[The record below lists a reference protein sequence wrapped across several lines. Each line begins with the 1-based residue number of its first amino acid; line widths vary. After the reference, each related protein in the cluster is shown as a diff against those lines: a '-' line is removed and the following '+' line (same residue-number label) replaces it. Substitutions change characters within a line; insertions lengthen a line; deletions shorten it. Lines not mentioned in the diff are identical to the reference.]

1 MDDNDN
7 MKYGIEFDAQIGKG
21 FSSTIGKV
29 KREIGKVPEERTL
42 RFSAKANFKHLDK
55 DMKDSLKT
63 FEHLQKKMTGKG
75 LLGTTNPIKGLA
87 NYVFGDRNRFKQ
99 LDKAFEH
106 TKLRAIQAR
115 QEQYKTLKNL
125 MGTKDIDD
133 NKFSDESLMGQTN
146 KAYAEQT
153 QAVNDLNTQLEEL
166 RKQKEELSQQKLE
179 MKMLPNEEK
188 VVAQINTVMTAMDKL
203 RAKIERYK
211 KVDISGEQ
219 AQKQITDTSNRIYSK
234 TEQLTR
240 VAIGHFNN
248 TGTDKM
254 YRELRKTITES
265 MKDQLAQLDDVKNQ
279 LEFSQQ
285 QYAGYLDTIGEL
297 KDIRDTKVRDLTAEE
312 LIELKG
318 AEKAVETLDDKIR
331 ELSTRKNKIEI
342 YTDVNKKQ
350 LDKMTAL
357 WKKRAEINTADGKS
371 YNRNNAENYFAGGKN
386 TLMNLQDTLSN
397 KVTGTVSSGYI
408 KDLED
413 QLESARKKKLELD
426 DTLRNVVP
434 MNESNIQDVEQKIAD
449 TEKKM
454 KDVEKN
460 IKLANGTSAELEK
473 RWKLLN
479 GELAELRNQ
488 WQLLNEDMQAN
499 PTKENFRSDA
509 MQKENGLWDQINSK
523 ATKFWQIFKRN
534 NAITRLGKRILTQ
547 IRNTIANMINPLN
560 LFRKGWN
567 DWLDR
572 VENKQLKNTFEMIKY
587 NLVTAFEPLFE
598 KFAQFLLKV
607 AQVAN
612 IFTKK
617 FAGVD
622 LFDSKDWKKN
632 KAMLDQITASFDELH
647 NVGENT
653 DTIFDSGNFKMEPL
667 SAEQVKFWED
677 MADKV
682 KKAWEGVKKVFQWII
697 DHWKWLVAAWAGYKL
712 AKFFGDLLGWG
723 KNFSGLLKGLSL
735 GSLLSSLA
743 IAIGAA
749 TTLYGIFQDIKLAQ
763 KWNQMT
769 PEERAKTANKG
780 DAAMGIGGGLMGAG
794 AGWKLGSSALGM
806 SLGLTPA
813 AGMVAG
819 ATFAGG
825 IALGI
830 SGTANAITAA
840 TNGDYK
846 MVQKESTK
854 AGTGIGM
861 AAGTAVGIGM
871 AAAGTKIGVALG
883 AWAGPV
889 GAAIGAVV
897 GAGVGF
903 LVGKAVTFFG
913 DMGGEFSKLKI
924 STEDLQW
931 ATEQY
936 NTALGNEYT
945 ALQDLKGMEEATGQS
960 GEALYK
966 AVENGS
972 IKYSELTTEQKILL
986 KAYENYQ
993 QCLEDTAAALKQQT
1007 DYENAILKDKA
1018 KESGDYS
1025 EFIAAMLSA
1034 NKKGI
1039 YSAEETQDRLSQV
1052 YATLSKD
1059 EREVFLKKLPEDMKQ
1074 GVEDGAYQYYSSWEK
1089 FKIGVGETWNAF
1101 TEGWSNFW
1109 GGVGTKL
1116 SEIWGGITTTAGNI
1130 WEGMKT
1136 TAGNIWNSIK
1146 IEATSAWDAIKESAI
1161 GQKVAEIATNV
1172 GEKWNEI
1179 KTKAGEVW
1187 EGIKTTVGE
1196 KVETL
1201 KTNLGAAWENVKTK
1215 AGEIW
1220 GGIKDKAGEIWGN
1233 IKETVGGKVEEL
1245 KTKVKEKWDY
1255 IKDKA
1260 GETWD
1265 KIKTKASETWN
1276 NIKNSAIGQ
1285 KVSEIATNVKNKFD
1299 EVKTNLTNA
1308 WNTLKTNAST
1318 AWNNIKNSIVNGAK
1332 SAWEG
1337 AKGFFQNIADG
1348 VKKAWDG
1355 VKDFASKTGQRFGN
1369 FFNGKGFKTDEEYA
1383 EFQKKHPSYDVG
1395 TNYVPNDQ
1403 LAYVHKG
1410 EAIIPAK
1417 YNKPVSLDNTA
1428 TNRTNEE
1435 IRNLV
1440 NQVRELQSMVAQGIR
1455 INGEFVQRGT
1465 DLVATV
1471 ERASNKVSNGILS
1484 QKQYAR

>member
-42 RFSAKANFKHLDK
+42 RFSAKANFKYLDK
-55 DMKDSLKT
+55 DMKDSLKS
-63 FEHLQKKMTGKG
+63 FEQLQRKMTGKNLFG
-75 LLGTTNPIKGLA
+75 GSNPVKGLA
-87 NYVFGDRNRFKQ
+87 NYLFGDRNRWKQ
-99 LDKAFEH
+99 MDAAFEK

-115 QEQYKTLKNL
+115 QEQFKALKNL
-125 MGTKDIDD
+125 MGTDDINSDLFTDD
-133 NKFSDESLMGQTN
+133 SLVGQTS
-146 KAYAEQT
+146 KAYAEQS
-153 QAVNDLNTQLEEL
+153 QAINDLNTQLEEL

-254 YRELRKTITES
+254 YRELRKTINDS
-265 MKDQLAQLDDVKNQ
+265 MKDQLEQLDDVKNQ

-285 QYAGYLDTIGEL
+285 QYAGYLDTINEL

-312 LIELKG
+312 EIELKG

-342 YTDVNKKQ
+342 YTEVNKNQ
-350 LDKMTAL
+350 LNKMTAL
-357 WKKRAEINTADGKS
+357 WKKRFEINMPDEKT

-397 KVTGTVSSGYI
+397 RVTGTVSTGYI
-408 KDLED
+408 QDLEN
-413 QLESARKKKLELD
+413 QLEAARKKKLELD
-426 DTLRNVVP
+426 DTLKNVVP
-434 MNESNIQDVEQKIAD
+434 MNESNIQDIEQKIAD
-449 TEKKM
+449 TEKEM
-454 KDVEKN
+454 KDVKKN

-488 WQLLNEDMQAN
+488 WSLLNEDMQTN
-499 PTKENFRSDA
+499 PLKENFRSDD
-509 MQKENGLWDQINSK
+509 MQKENGMWDIINSK

-534 NAITRLGKRILTQ
+534 NAITRVGKRILTQ
-547 IRNTIANMINPLN
+547 IRNIIANMINPLN
-560 LFRKGWN
+560 LWNKGWN
-567 DWLDR
+567 AWLDR

-587 NLVTAFEPLFE
+587 NLVTAFEPLFK

-607 AQVAN
+607 TQVAN

-632 KAMLDQITASFDELH
+632 KAMIDQLTASFDELH
-647 NVGENT
+647 ANGENT

-667 SAEQVKFWED
+667 SDEQVKFWEG

-682 KKAWEGVKKVFQWII
+682 AKAWEGVKNVFQWII
-697 DHWKWLVAAWAGYKL
+697 DHWKWLVAAWAGYKIG
-712 AKFFGDLLGWG
+712 KGLLGLLDWG
-723 KNFSGLLKGLSL
+723 KKFGGVLKGLSL

-763 KWNQMT
+763 KWNQMK
-769 PEERAKTANKG
+769 PEERNKTADKG
-780 DAAMGIGGGLMGAG
+780 DAATGIGGALMGG
-794 AGWKLGSSALGM
+794 GIGWKLGGSALGKT
-806 SLGLTPA
+806 LKLTSA
-813 AGMVAG
+813 SGMVAG

-840 TNGDYK
+840 TNGDFQ

-861 AAGTAVGIGM
+861 AAGTAIGVGM
-871 AAAGTKIGVALG
+871 AAAGTKVGAALG
-883 AWAGPV
+883 SWAGPV
-889 GAAIGAVV
+889 GAAVGAVI
-897 GAGVGF
+897 GTGVGF
-903 LVGKAVTFFG
+903 LAGKFAKFVGDV
-913 DMGGEFSKLKI
+913 GGEFSKLKI
-924 STEDLQW
+924 SQEDLEW
-931 ATEQY
+931 AAEQY
-936 NTALGNEYT
+936 NTALGNEYQ
-945 ALQDLKGMEEATGQS
+945 ALQDLKGMEQQTGQS
-960 GEALYK
+960 GEELYK
-966 AVENGS
+966 AVENGTV
-972 IKYSELTTEQKILL
+972 KYNDLTTEQKILL

-993 QCLEDTAAALKQQT
+993 KCLQDTAGALKQQT
-1007 DYENAILKDKA
+1007 DYENAALKA
-1018 KESGDYS
+1018 KAEETGDFG
-1025 EFIAAMLSA
+1025 EFINSMYDAHE
-1034 NKKGI
+1034 KGI
-1039 YSAEETQDRLSQV
+1039 YSSEELQDRLSQV
-1052 YATLSKD
+1052 YAELSKD
-1059 EREVFLKKLPEDMKQ
+1059 ERETFLQQMPEDMRQ
-1074 GVEDGAYQYYSSWEK
+1074 GVEDGAQKYYSGWEK
-1089 FKIGVGETWNAF
+1089 FKINVGQKWEEF
-1101 TEGWSNFW
+1101 KEGWGTFW
-1109 GGVGTKL
+1109 VGVGTKL
-1116 SEIWGGITTTAGNI
+1116 SEIWGGITTTASNI

-1146 IEATSAWDAIKESAI
+1146 IEAISAWDAIKESAI
-1161 GQKVAEIATNV
+1161 GQKVQEIATNV
-1172 GEKWNEI
+1172 SQKWDEI
-1179 KTKAGEVW
+1179 KTTTSKKWEEVKTTAEEIW
-1187 EGIKTTVGE
+1187 SGIKNTV
-1196 KVETL
+1196 
-1201 KTNLGAAWENVKTK
+1201 N
-1215 AGEIW
+1215 
-1220 GGIKDKAGEIWGN
+1220 
-1233 IKETVGGKVEEL
+1233 GKVEDLRDKIQGKWENL
-1245 KTKVKEKWDY
+1245 KTKTS
-1255 IKDKA
+1255 
-1260 GETWD
+1260 ETWEN
-1265 KIKTKASETWN
+1265 IKTKASDTWN

-1285 KVSEIATNVKNKFD
+1285 KVSEIWNNTKTKF
-1299 EVKTNLTNA
+1299 EEIKTNLTNS

-1318 AWNNIKNSIVNGAK
+1318 AWNNIKNSIVDGAK
-1332 SAWEG
+1332 NAWEG
-1337 AKGFFQNIADG
+1337 AKGFFSKIGKG
-1348 VKKAWDG
+1348 VKSAWEG
-1355 VKDFASKTGQRFGN
+1355 IKGFASDTGNRFGN
-1369 FFNGKGFKTDEEYA
+1369 FFSGKGFKTDEEYN
-1383 EFQKKHPSYDVG
+1383 EFIKKHPEYASMDVG
-1395 TNYVPNDQ
+1395 TNYVPNDG
-1403 LAYVHKG
+1403 LAYIHKG
-1410 EAIIPAK
+1410 EAVIPAK
-1417 YNKPVSLDNTA
+1417 YNNPYRPEGNAKLEGAIDTLTKQVENISNMIDKGIPVTGQF
-1428 TNRTNEE
+1428 T
-1435 IRNLV
+1435 
-1440 NQVRELQSMVAQGIR
+1440 
-1455 INGEFVQRGT
+1455 QRGN

-1471 ERASNKVSNGILS
+1471 ERATNRVSNNILS

>member
-7 MKYGIEFDAQIGKG
+7 IKYGIEFDAQIGKG

-29 KREIGKVPEERTL
+29 KREIGKIPEERTL
-42 RFSAKANFKHLDK
+42 RFSAKTNFKHLDQ
-55 DMKDSLKT
+55 DMKNSLKS
-63 FEHLQKKMTGKG
+63 FEQLQRKMTGKNLFG
-75 LLGTTNPIKGLA
+75 GSNPVKGLA
-87 NYVFGDRNRFKQ
+87 NYLFGDRNRWKQ
-99 LDKAFEH
+99 MDAAFEK

-115 QEQYKTLKNL
+115 QEQFKALKNL
-125 MGTKDIDD
+125 MGTDDINSDLFTDD
-133 NKFSDESLMGQTN
+133 SLVGQTS
-146 KAYAEQT
+146 KAYAEQAQVIDDLKNRLQELADEKERLT
-153 QAVNDLNTQLEEL
+153 Q
-166 RKQKEELSQQKLE
+166 QQTEINL
-179 MKMLPNEEK
+179 LPNEQK
-188 VVAQINTVMTAMDKL
+188 VVAQINNVMTNMEKL

-211 KVDISGEQ
+211 KIDIGGEQ
-219 AQKQITDTSNRIYSK
+219 AQKQINDISERMYTK

-240 VAIGHFNN
+240 VAIGHAHN
-248 TGTDKM
+248 TGNDNM
-254 YRELRKTITES
+254 YRELRKLIRDNMNE
-265 MKDQLAQLDDVKNQ
+265 QLSQLDDVKNQ
-279 LEFSQQ
+279 LEIAQQ
-285 QYAGYLDTIGEL
+285 QMAGYSQRIADLTEVKENG
-297 KDIRDTKVRDLTAEE
+297 VRDLTSEE
-312 LIELKG
+312 EIELKG
-318 AEKAVETLDDKIR
+318 ASQAVEVLDQQIR
-331 ELSTRKNKIEI
+331 DLGTRKNKIEI
-342 YTDVNKKQ
+342 YTEVNKNQ
-350 LDKMTAL
+350 LNKMTAL
-357 WKKRAEINTADGKS
+357 WKKRFEINMPDEKT

-397 KVTGTVSSGYI
+397 RVTGTVSTGYI
-408 KDLED
+408 QDLEN
-413 QLESARKKKLELD
+413 QLEAARQKKVELD
-426 DTLRNVVP
+426 DTLANVVP
-434 MNESNIQDVEQKIAD
+434 MNEQNITDVEQKIAE
-449 TEKKM
+449 TEEKM
-454 KDVEKN
+454 KEVEKQ
-460 IKLANGTSAELEK
+460 IKLANGTSGELEK
-473 RWKLLN
+473 RWQLLN
-479 GELAELRNQ
+479 NELAELRNQ
-488 WQLLNEDMQAN
+488 WGLLNEDMQAN
-499 PTKENFRSDA
+499 PMKEQFRSDD
-509 MQKENGLWDQINSK
+509 MQGANGIWDTINAK
-523 ATKFWQIFKRN
+523 ATKWWQIMKRN
-534 NAITRLGKRILTQ
+534 NAITRLTRRVLTQ
-547 IRNTIANMINPLN
+547 IRNTIANLINPLN
-560 LFRKGWN
+560 LWNKGWN
-567 DWLDR
+567 SWLDR
-572 VENKQLKNTFEMIKY
+572 VENKRLKNTFEMIKY

-598 KFAQFLLKV
+598 KFAQFLLKL

-617 FAGVD
+617 FVGVD

-653 DTIFDSGNFKMEPL
+653 DTIFDSGDFKMEPL
-667 SAEQVKFWED
+667 STDQIKFWEG
-677 MADKV
+677 MADGA
-682 KKAWEGVKKVFQWII
+682 KKAWEGVKNVFKWII
-697 DHWKWLVAAWAGYKL
+697 DHWKWLVAAWAAYKIG
-712 AKFFGDLLGWG
+712 KGLLGLLDWG
-723 KNFSGLLKGLSL
+723 KKFGGVLKGLSL

-749 TTLYGIFQDIKLAQ
+749 TTLYGIFQDIKLAH

-769 PEERAKTANKG
+769 PEERNKTADKG
-780 DAAMGIGGGLMGAG
+780 DAATGIGGALMGAG
-794 AGWKLGSSALGM
+794 IGWKLGGSALGA
-806 SLGLTPA
+806 SLGLTSA
-813 AGMVAG
+813 SGMVVG
-819 ATFAGG
+819 TTFAAG

-840 TNGDYK
+840 TNGDFK
-846 MVQKESTK
+846 MVQKESTR

-861 AAGTAVGIGM
+861 AVGTAIGVGVG
-871 AAAGTKIGVALG
+871 AKIGGTIG
-883 AWAGPV
+883 AFAGPI

-897 GAGVGF
+897 GAGLGWAT
-903 LVGKAVTFFG
+903 GKVVTFFG

-924 STEDLQW
+924 SQEDLEW
-931 ATEQY
+931 ATDQY
-936 NTALGNEYT
+936 NQALGNEYQ
-945 ALQDLKGMEEATGQS
+945 ALQDLKGMEQQTGQS

-966 AVENGS
+966 AVENGT

-1025 EFIAAMLSA
+1025 EFITAMLSA

-1059 EREVFLKKLPEDMKQ
+1059 EREIFLKQLPEDMKQ
-1074 GVEDGAYQYYSSWEK
+1074 GVEDGAYQYYSGWEK
-1089 FKIGVGETWNAF
+1089 FKIGVAEKWNAF
-1101 TEGWSNFW
+1101 KEGWGNFL

-1136 TAGNIWNSIK
+1136 TAGNIWKSIE
-1146 IEATSAWDAIKESAI
+1146 IEAITAWDAIKESAI
-1161 GQKVAEIATNV
+1161 GQKVAEIATKV
-1172 GEKWNEI
+1172 GEKWEEIKTKTGEVWNNVKETVGGKIEELKTNLSEKWENI

-1187 EGIKTTVGE
+1187 D
-1196 KVETL
+1196 
-1201 KTNLGAAWENVKTK
+1201 NVQTK
-1215 AGEIW
+1215 AS
-1220 GGIKDKAGEIWGN
+1220 EIWGN

-1245 KTKVKEKWDY
+1245 KTKVQEKWENL
-1255 IKDKA
+1255 KTKA
-1260 GETWD
+1260 AETWD
-1265 KIKTKASETWN
+1265 NIKNKASETWN

-1285 KVSEIATNVKNKFD
+1285 KVSEIATNAKNKFD
-1299 EVKTNLTNA
+1299 EIKTNLSNS

-1337 AKGFFQNIADG
+1337 CKGFFQNIADG
-1348 VKKAWDG
+1348 VKKAWEG

-1369 FFNGKGFKTDEEYA
+1369 FFSGKGFKTDEEYT

-1440 NQVRELQSMVAQGIR
+1440 NQVRELQSMVAQGIKV
-1455 INGEFVQRGT
+1455 NGQFVQRGA

-1471 ERASNKVSNGILS
+1471 ERASNKVSNTILS
-1484 QKQYAR
+1484 NKAFAR

>member
-1 MDDNDN
+1 LDDNDN

-75 LLGTTNPIKGLA
+75 LLGATNPIKGLA
-87 NYVFGDRNRFKQ
+87 NYVFGDRNKFKQ

-125 MGTKDIDD
+125 MGTKDIED
-133 NKFSDESLMGQTN
+133 NNFSDESLMGQTS
-146 KAYAEQT
+146 KAYAEQA
-153 QAVNDLNTQLEEL
+153 QVIDDLNTQLEEL

-179 MKMLPNEEK
+179 MKMLPDEEK

-254 YRELRKTITES
+254 YRELRKTINDS
-265 MKDQLAQLDDVKNQ
+265 MKDQLEQLDDVKNQ

-285 QYAGYLDTIGEL
+285 QYAGYLGTISEL

-449 TEKKM
+449 TEKEM

-488 WQLLNEDMQAN
+488 WQLLNEDMQTN
-499 PTKENFRSDA
+499 PLKENFRSDD

-560 LFRKGWN
+560 LFTKGWN
-567 DWLDR
+567 SWLDR

-667 SAEQVKFWED
+667 SDEQVKFWEG

-682 KKAWEGVKKVFQWII
+682 AKAWEGVKNVFQWII

-712 AKFFGDLLGWG
+712 AKFFGQLTDWG
-723 KNFSGLLKGLSL
+723 KNFGGLLKGLSL
-735 GSLLSSLA
+735 SNLLTGLG
-743 IAIGAA
+743 IAIGLA

-769 PEERAKTANKG
+769 PKERNKTADKG
-780 DAAMGIGGGLMGAG
+780 DAAIGIGGGILGGIAG
-794 AGWKLGSSALGM
+794 AKIGASALGA
-806 SLGLTPA
+806 SLGLTAETGA
-813 AGMVAG
+813 AVGVAVV
-819 ATFAGG
+819 GG

-840 TNGDYK
+840 THGDFD
-846 MVQKESTK
+846 MVEKESKK
-854 AGTGIGM
+854 AGTGYG
-861 AAGTAVGIGM
+861 
-871 AAAGTKIGVALG
+871 L
-883 AWAGPV
+883 
-889 GAAIGAVV
+889 AIGAAVGTAICPGIGTAI
-897 GAGVGF
+897 GAGVGA
-903 LVGKAVTFFG
+903 LVGFLGGTVVGKVSRFFG
-913 DMGGEFSKLKI
+913 DMGGDFSKLKV
-924 STEDLQW
+924 SADDLKW

-936 NTALGNEYT
+936 NTALGNEYQ
-945 ALQDLKGMEEATGQS
+945 ALQDLKGMEQATGQS

-966 AVENGS
+966 QVENGT
-972 IKYSELTTEQKILL
+972 IKYGDLTTEQKLL
-986 KAYENYQ
+986 VKAYENYQ
-993 QCLEDTAAALKQQT
+993 DCVKNTADALKQQT

-1025 EFIAAMLSA
+1025 EFIASMQDAT
-1034 NKKGI
+1034 NKGV
-1039 YSAEETQDRLSQV
+1039 YSSEEMQDRLSQV

-1059 EREVFLKKLPEDMKQ
+1059 EREVFLSQIPEDMREGVQQ
-1074 GVEDGAYQYYSSWEK
+1074 GAEQYYSDWEK
-1089 FKIGVGETWNAF
+1089 FKINAGKKWEDF
-1101 TEGWSNFW
+1101 KEGWGKFW

-1116 SEIWGGITTTAGNI
+1116 GEIGQGIATTAGNI
-1130 WEGMKT
+1130 WDGMKT
-1136 TAGNIWNSIK
+1136 TAGNIWKSIE
-1146 IEATSAWDAIKESAI
+1146 IEAITAWDAIKESAI
-1161 GQKVAEIATNV
+1161 GQKVAEIATKV
-1172 GEKWNEI
+1172 GEKWEEI
-1179 KTKAGEVW
+1179 KTKAGEAW
-1187 EGIKTTVGE
+1187 ETVKTTVGE

-1201 KTNLGAAWENVKTK
+1201 KTNLSEKWENIKTK
-1215 AGEIW
+1215 AGEVW
-1220 GGIKDKAGEIWGN
+1220 DNVQTKASEIWGN

-1245 KTKVKEKWDY
+1245 KTKVQEKWENL
-1255 IKDKA
+1255 KTKA
-1260 GETWD
+1260 AETWD
-1265 KIKTKASETWN
+1265 NIKNKASETWN

-1299 EVKTNLTNA
+1299 EIKTNLSNS

-1318 AWNNIKNSIVNGAK
+1318 AWNNIKNSIVDGAK
-1332 SAWEG
+1332 NAWEG
-1337 AKGFFQNIADG
+1337 AKGFFSKIGEG
-1348 VKKAWDG
+1348 VKSAWEG
-1355 VKDFASKTGQRFGN
+1355 IKGFASDTGQRFGN
-1369 FFNGKGFKTDEEYA
+1369 FFSGKGFKTDEEYD

-1440 NQVRELQSMVAQGIR
+1440 NQVRELQSMVAQGIK
-1455 INGEFVQRGT
+1455 INGEFVQRGA

>member
-75 LLGTTNPIKGLA
+75 LLGATNPIKGLA
-87 NYVFGDRNRFKQ
+87 NYVFGDRNKFKQ

-125 MGTKDIDD
+125 MGTKDIED
-133 NKFSDESLMGQTN
+133 NNFSDESLMGQTS
-146 KAYAEQT
+146 KAYAEQA
-153 QAVNDLNTQLEEL
+153 QVIDDLNTQLEEL

-179 MKMLPNEEK
+179 MKMLPDEEK

-254 YRELRKTITES
+254 YRELRKTINDS
-265 MKDQLAQLDDVKNQ
+265 MKDQLEQLDDVKNQ

-285 QYAGYLDTIGEL
+285 QYAGYLGTISEL

-434 MNESNIQDVEQKIAD
+434 MNESNIQDVEQKITD
-449 TEKKM
+449 TEKEM

-488 WQLLNEDMQAN
+488 WQLLNEDMQTN
-499 PTKENFRSDA
+499 PLKENFRSDD

-560 LFRKGWN
+560 LFTKGWN
-567 DWLDR
+567 SWLDR

-667 SAEQVKFWED
+667 SDEQVKFWEG

-682 KKAWEGVKKVFQWII
+682 AKAWEGVKNVFQWII

-712 AKFFGDLLGWG
+712 AKFFGQLTDWG
-723 KNFSGLLKGLSL
+723 KNFGGLLKGLSL
-735 GSLLSSLA
+735 SNLLTGLG
-743 IAIGAA
+743 IAIGLA
-749 TTLYGIFQDIKLAQ
+749 TTLYGVFQDIKLAQ

-769 PEERAKTANKG
+769 PKERQSTANKG
-780 DAAMGIGGGLMGAG
+780 DAAMGIGGGILGGIAG
-794 AGWKLGSSALGM
+794 AKIGASALGEA
-806 SLGLTPA
+806 LGLT
-813 AGMVAG
+813 AGTGMLVGTAVV
-819 ATFAGG
+819 GG
-825 IALGI
+825 IVLGI

-840 TNGDYK
+840 TNGDFK
-846 MVQKESTK
+846 MMEKEASR
-854 AGTGIGM
+854 AGSGYGM
-861 AAGTAVGIGM
+861 AI
-871 AAAGTKIGVALG
+871 
-883 AWAGPV
+883 
-889 GAAIGAVV
+889 GAAIGTAICPGIGTVI
-897 GAGVGF
+897 GAGVGWVAGKIIGSG
-903 LVGKAVTFFG
+903 VGKIITFFG
-913 DMGGEFSKLKI
+913 DKGGEFSKLKI
-924 STEDLQW
+924 STEDLEW

-936 NTALGNEYT
+936 NTALGNEYQ
-945 ALQDLKGMEEATGQS
+945 ALQDLKGVEQATGQS

-966 AVENGS
+966 QVENGT
-972 IKYSELTTEQKILL
+972 IKYGDLTTEQKLL
-986 KAYENYQ
+986 IKAYENYQ
-993 QCLEDTAAALKQQT
+993 DCVKNTADALKQQT

-1025 EFIAAMLSA
+1025 EFIASMQDAT
-1034 NKKGI
+1034 NKGV
-1039 YSAEETQDRLSQV
+1039 YSSEEMQDRLSQV
-1052 YATLSKD
+1052 YASLSKD
-1059 EREVFLKKLPEDMKQ
+1059 EREVFLKQIPEDMRD
-1074 GVEDGAYQYYSSWEK
+1074 GVVEGATQYYSGWEK
-1089 FKIGVGETWNAF
+1089 FKIDAGKKWEDF
-1101 TEGWSNFW
+1101 KEGWGKFW
-1109 GGVGTKL
+1109 GSVGTKL
-1116 SEIWGGITTTAGNI
+1116 GEIGQGIATTAGNI
-1130 WEGMKT
+1130 WDGMKT

-1146 IEATSAWDAIKESAI
+1146 IEAISAWDAIKESAI
-1161 GQKVAEIATNV
+1161 GQKVGEIATNV
-1172 GEKWNEI
+1172 GQKWEEI

-1187 EGIKTTVGE
+1187 NNVKETVGGKIE
-1196 KVETL
+1196 EL
-1201 KTNLGAAWENVKTK
+1201 KTNLSEKWENIKTK
-1215 AGEIW
+1215 AGEVW
-1220 GGIKDKAGEIWGN
+1220 DNVQTKASEIWGN

-1245 KTKVKEKWDY
+1245 KTKVQEKWENL
-1255 IKDKA
+1255 KTKA
-1260 GETWD
+1260 AETWD
-1265 KIKTKASETWN
+1265 NIKNKASETWN

-1299 EVKTNLTNA
+1299 EIKTNLSNS

-1318 AWNNIKNSIVNGAK
+1318 AWDNIKNSIVNGAK

-1337 AKGFFQNIADG
+1337 CKGFFQNIADG
-1348 VKKAWDG
+1348 VKKAWEG
-1355 VKDFASKTGQRFGN
+1355 VTDFASNTGQRFGN
-1369 FFNGKGFKTDEEYA
+1369 FFNGKGFKTDEEYN
-1383 EFQKKHPSYDVG
+1383 EFVKKHPEYASMDVG
-1395 TNYVPNDQ
+1395 TNYVPNDG
-1403 LAYVHKG
+1403 LAYIHKG
-1410 EAIIPAK
+1410 EAVIPAK
-1417 YNKPVSLDNTA
+1417 YNNPYRPEGNDRLEGAINTL
-1428 TNRTNEE
+1428 TRQVEQISNM
-1435 IRNLV
+1435 V
-1440 NQVRELQSMVAQGIR
+1440 NQGIPVK
-1455 INGEFVQRGT
+1455 GEFKQRGS